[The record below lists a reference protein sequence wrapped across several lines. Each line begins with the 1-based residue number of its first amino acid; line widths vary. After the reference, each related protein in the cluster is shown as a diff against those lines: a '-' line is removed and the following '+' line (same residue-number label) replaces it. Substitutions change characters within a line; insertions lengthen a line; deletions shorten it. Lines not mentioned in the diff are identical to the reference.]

1 MSFHRL
7 IIRFDECDHLHVVR
21 KPNDTLL
28 IPLIVRHARC
38 RICHPETLASVC
50 GGCLLPWSI
59 VKFHSHDLYNTCV
72 VRQWRIDRLVT
83 KDSAPVRC

>member
-1 MSFHRL
+1 MSDLTSAIISMWCENPLHPAHPAHREARAL
-7 IIRFDECDHLHVVR
+7 PHLPSRDIGERVR
-21 KPNDTLL
+21 RL
-28 IPLIVRHARC
+28 
-38 RICHPETLASVC
+38 
-50 GGCLLPWSI
+50 LLPWSI